1 MIVFKIREIEESFFS
16 QNYEVICEKKRFRT
30 RMFGLC
36 TEYAVQKVHGNHF
49 EKPVM
54 AGTVYSRLYETVA

>member
-16 QNYEVICEKKRFRT
+16 QNYEVICEKKRFRA

-36 TEYAVQKVHGNHF
+36 TEGGMSTHF
-49 EKPVM
+49 FLGFFILGAKK
-54 AGTVYSRLYETVA
+54 S